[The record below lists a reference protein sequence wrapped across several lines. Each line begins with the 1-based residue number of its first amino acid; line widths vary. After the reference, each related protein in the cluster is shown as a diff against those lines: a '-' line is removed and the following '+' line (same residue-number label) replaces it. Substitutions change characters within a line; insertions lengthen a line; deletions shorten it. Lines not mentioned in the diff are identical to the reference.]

1 MKVPFFIPVSFL
13 HSHDAKKTVNM
24 DDGRSH
30 HARLTT
36 FMMRKVFGDDTICDS
51 YRLLARNSRQ
61 MN

>member
-1 MKVPFFIPVSFL
+1 MKVPFFIP
-13 HSHDAKKTVNM
+13 HDAKKTVNM

-36 FMMRKVFGDDTICDS
+36 FTMRKVVGDDTICGS